1 MESRDDVV
9 SEVYLKTID
18 VSRITNLAESTI
30 RKYSLEL
37 EKQGYEFN
45 KDGDT
50 RLYHAD
56 DVTVFNTLKEI
67 REKTKVS
74 LNHAVSVLMTQHS
87 RATQGVARSEVA
99 VTRVQSEEEQYALQ
113 SISSEIRNFLE
124 DIKTEFMGFRKE
136 LEIER
141 QSNDLFKQELEA
153 EREKNQKLEKKLDL
167 IMTELEKLNAKADI
181 SNQEPKR
188 KKLFGIF

>member
-1 MESRDDVV
+1 MEKKDDIV

-50 RLYHAD
+50 RLYHAG

-74 LNHAVSVLMTQHS
+74 LNHAVSVLMTQKS

-99 VTRVQSEEEQYALQ
+99 VTRSQSKGEQRALQ

-124 DIKTEFMGFRKE
+124 DIKIEFIGFRKE

-141 QSNDLFKQELEA
+141 QSNDLFKQELEV
-153 EREKNQKLEKKLDL
+153 ERKKNQELEKKLDL
-167 IMTELEKLNAKADI
+167 IMTQLEKINAKADF
-181 SNQEPKR
+181 SNQESKR

>member
-99 VTRVQSEEEQYALQ
+99 VTRVQVEDEQYALQ

-124 DIKTEFMGFRKE
+124 DIKTEFIGFRKE

-153 EREKNQKLEKKLDL
+153 ERKKNQELEKKLDL
-167 IMTELEKLNAKADI
+167 IMTELEKINAKADI
-181 SNQEPKR
+181 SNQERKR

>member
-1 MESRDDVV
+1 MAKKDDVV

-74 LNHAVSVLMTQHS
+74 LSHAVSVLMAQQV
-87 RATQGVARSEVA
+87 RATRPMSRSEVA
-99 VTRVQSEEEQYALQ
+99 VIRGQSEEGQYAIH
-113 SISSEIRNFLE
+113 SISNEIRNFLG
-124 DIKTEFMGFRKE
+124 DIQTEFISFRKE
-136 LEIER
+136 LET
-141 QSNDLFKQELEA
+141 
-153 EREKNQKLEKKLDL
+153 EREKNQKLEEKLDL
-167 IMTELEKLNAKADI
+167 IMMELEKINTKADI
-181 SNQEPKR
+181 PNQEPKR
-188 KKLFGIF
+188 KKIFGIF

>member
-1 MESRDDVV
+1 MERKDDVV

-74 LNHAVSVLMTQHS
+74 LNHAVSVLMTQQT

-99 VTRVQSEEEQYALQ
+99 VTTSRSEEEQYALQ

-124 DIKTEFMGFRKE
+124 DIKTEFIGFRKE

-141 QSNDLFKQELEA
+141 QSNDVFKQELEA
-153 EREKNQKLEKKLDL
+153 EREKNQELEKKLDL
-167 IMTELEKLNAKADI
+167 IMTELEKINAKADI

>member
-50 RLYHAD
+50 RLYHTD

-74 LNHAVSVLMTQHS
+74 LNHAVSVLMTQQS
-87 RATQGVARSEVA
+87 RATQSVACSEVA
-99 VTRVQSEEEQYALQ
+99 VTRSPSEEEQYALQ

-124 DIKTEFMGFRKE
+124 DIKTEFIGFRKE

-141 QSNDLFKQELEA
+141 QSNDLFKQELKE
-153 EREKNQKLEKKLDL
+153 EREKNQELEKKLDL

-181 SNQEPKR
+181 SKQEPKR

>member
-1 MESRDDVV
+1 MERKDDVV

-74 LNHAVSVLMTQHS
+74 LNHAVSVLMTQQT

-99 VTRVQSEEEQYALQ
+99 VTRSQSEEEQYALQ

-124 DIKTEFMGFRKE
+124 DIKTEFIGFRKE

-141 QSNDLFKQELEA
+141 QSNDVFKQELEA

-167 IMTELEKLNAKADI
+167 IMTELEKINAKADI

>member
-1 MESRDDVV
+1 MESKDDVV

-50 RLYHAD
+50 RLYHTD

-74 LNHAVSVLMTQHS
+74 LNHAVSVLMTQQS

-99 VTRVQSEEEQYALQ
+99 VTRTQSEEEQYALQ

-124 DIKTEFMGFRKE
+124 DIKTEFIGFRKE

-153 EREKNQKLEKKLDL
+153 ERKKNQELEKKLDL
-167 IMTELEKLNAKADI
+167 IMTELEKINAKADM

>member
-1 MESRDDVV
+1 MERKDDVV

-50 RLYHAD
+50 RLYHTD

-74 LNHAVSVLMTQHS
+74 LNHAVSVLMTHQT

-99 VTRVQSEEEQYALQ
+99 VTRSQSEEEQYALQ

-124 DIKTEFMGFRKE
+124 DIKTEFIGFRKE

-141 QSNDLFKQELEA
+141 QSNDVFKQELEA
-153 EREKNQKLEKKLDL
+153 EREKNQQLEKKLDL
-167 IMTELEKLNAKADI
+167 IMTELEKINAKADI

>member
-18 VSRITNLAESTI
+18 VSCITNLAESTI

-74 LNHAVSVLMTQHS
+74 LNHAVSVLMTQYPRS
-87 RATQGVARSEVA
+87 TQGVARSEVA
-99 VTRVQSEEEQYALQ
+99 VTRVQSEEEHYALQ

-153 EREKNQKLEKKLDL
+153 EREKNQELEKKLDL

>member
-50 RLYHAD
+50 RLYHTD

-74 LNHAVSVLMTQHS
+74 LNHAVSVLMTQQS

-99 VTRVQSEEEQYALQ
+99 VTGSQSEEEQYALQ

-124 DIKTEFMGFRKE
+124 DIKTEFIGFRKE

-141 QSNDLFKQELEA
+141 QSNDLFKQELKE
-153 EREKNQKLEKKLDL
+153 EREKNQELEKKLDL
-167 IMTELEKLNAKADI
+167 IMTELEKLNAKANI

>member
-99 VTRVQSEEEQYALQ
+99 VTRVQGEEEQYALQ

-124 DIKTEFMGFRKE
+124 DIKTEFIGFRKE

-153 EREKNQKLEKKLDL
+153 EREKNQELEKKLDF

>member
-1 MESRDDVV
+1 MENRDDVV

-99 VTRVQSEEEQYALQ
+99 VTRPQSEEEQYALQ
-113 SISSEIRNFLE
+113 SISSEIGNFLE
-124 DIKTEFMGFRKE
+124 DIKTEFIGFRKE

>member
-1 MESRDDVV
+1 MERKDDVV

-74 LNHAVSVLMTQHS
+74 LNHAVSVLMTQQT

-99 VTRVQSEEEQYALQ
+99 VTRSQSEEEQYALQ

-124 DIKTEFMGFRKE
+124 DIKTEFIGFRKE

-141 QSNDLFKQELEA
+141 QSNDVFKQELEA
-153 EREKNQKLEKKLDL
+153 EREKKQELEKKLDL
-167 IMTELEKLNAKADI
+167 IMTELEKINAKADI

>member
-99 VTRVQSEEEQYALQ
+99 VTRVQGEEEQYALQ

-124 DIKTEFMGFRKE
+124 DIKTEFIGFRKE

-153 EREKNQKLEKKLDL
+153 EREKNQELEKKLDL

>member
-1 MESRDDVV
+1 MERKDDVV

-50 RLYHAD
+50 RLYHTD

-74 LNHAVSVLMTQHS
+74 LNHAVSVLMTQQT

-99 VTRVQSEEEQYALQ
+99 VTRSQSEEEQYALQ

-124 DIKTEFMGFRKE
+124 DIKTEFIGFRKE

-141 QSNDLFKQELEA
+141 QSNDVFKQELEA
-153 EREKNQKLEKKLDL
+153 EREKNQQLEKKLDL
-167 IMTELEKLNAKADI
+167 IMTELEKINAKADI

>member
-56 DVTVFNTLKEI
+56 DVIVFNTLKEI

-99 VTRVQSEEEQYALQ
+99 VTRVQSEEEQYALH

-124 DIKTEFMGFRKE
+124 DIKTEFISFRKE

-141 QSNDLFKQELEA
+141 QGNDLFKQELEA
-153 EREKNQKLEKKLDL
+153 ERKKNQELEKKLDL

>member
-1 MESRDDVV
+1 MVNRDDVV

-99 VTRVQSEEEQYALQ
+99 VTRVQSEEERYALQ

-124 DIKTEFMGFRKE
+124 DIKTEFIGFRKE

-153 EREKNQKLEKKLDL
+153 EREKIRN
-167 IMTELEKLNAKADI
+167 
-181 SNQEPKR
+181 
-188 KKLFGIF
+188 

>member
-50 RLYHAD
+50 RLYHTD

-74 LNHAVSVLMTQHS
+74 LSHAVSVLMTQHS
-87 RATQGVARSEVA
+87 RATQGVACSEVA
-99 VTRVQSEEEQYALQ
+99 VTRSESEEEQYALQ

-124 DIKTEFMGFRKE
+124 DIKTEFIGFRKE

-141 QSNDLFKQELEA
+141 QSNDLFKQELEV
-153 EREKNQKLEKKLDL
+153 ERKKNQELEKKLDL

>member
-74 LNHAVSVLMTQHS
+74 LNHAVSVLMTQQS

-99 VTRVQSEEEQYALQ
+99 VTRSQSEEEQYALQ

-124 DIKTEFMGFRKE
+124 DIKTEFVGFRKE

-153 EREKNQKLEKKLDL
+153 ERKKNQELEKKLDL

-181 SNQEPKR
+181 SNQESKR

>member
-87 RATQGVARSEVA
+87 RATQSVARSEVA
-99 VTRVQSEEEQYALQ
+99 VTRVQGEEKQYALQ
-113 SISSEIRNFLE
+113 SISSEIRKFLE
-124 DIKTEFMGFRKE
+124 DIKTEFIGFRKE

-153 EREKNQKLEKKLDL
+153 EREKNQELEKKLDL

>member
-1 MESRDDVV
+1 MENRDDVV

-99 VTRVQSEEEQYALQ
+99 VTRPQSEEEQYALQ
-113 SISSEIRNFLE
+113 SISSEIRNFLV
-124 DIKTEFMGFRKE
+124 DIKTEFIGFRKE

>member
-1 MESRDDVV
+1 MERKDDVV

-74 LNHAVSVLMTQHS
+74 LNHAVSVLMTQQT

-99 VTRVQSEEEQYALQ
+99 VTRSQSEEEQYALQ

-124 DIKTEFMGFRKE
+124 DIKTEFIGFRKE

-141 QSNDLFKQELEA
+141 QSNDVFKQELEA

-167 IMTELEKLNAKADI
+167 IMTDLENINATADI

>member
-56 DVTVFNTLKEI
+56 DVMVFNTLKEI

-74 LNHAVSVLMTQHS
+74 LNHAVSVLMTQQS

-99 VTRVQSEEEQYALQ
+99 VTRSQSEEEQYALQ

-124 DIKTEFMGFRKE
+124 DIKTEFIGFRKE

-153 EREKNQKLEKKLDL
+153 ERKKNQELEKKLDL
-167 IMTELEKLNAKADI
+167 IMKELEKLNAKADI

>member
-50 RLYHAD
+50 RLYHDD
-56 DVTVFNTLKEI
+56 DVKAFNTLKEI

-74 LNHAVSVLMTQHS
+74 LNHAVNVLVTQQS
-87 RATQGVARSEVA
+87 RATQGVACSEVA
-99 VTRVQSEEEQYALQ
+99 VSRSRSEGERYALQ

-124 DIKTEFMGFRKE
+124 DIKTEFIGFRKE

-153 EREKNQKLEKKLDL
+153 ERKKNQELEKKLDL
-167 IMTELEKLNAKADI
+167 IMTELEKLNTKADI

>member
-1 MESRDDVV
+1 MERKDDVV

-74 LNHAVSVLMTQHS
+74 LNHAVSVLMTQQT

-99 VTRVQSEEEQYALQ
+99 VTRSQSEEEQYALQ

-124 DIKTEFMGFRKE
+124 DIKTEFIGFRKE

-153 EREKNQKLEKKLDL
+153 ERKKNQELEKKLDL

-188 KKLFGIF
+188 KKLFGLF

>member
-1 MESRDDVV
+1 MERNDDVV

-50 RLYHAD
+50 RLYHTD

-74 LNHAVSVLMTQHS
+74 LNHAVSVLMTQQS

-99 VTRVQSEEEQYALQ
+99 VTRPRSEEEQYALQ

-124 DIKTEFMGFRKE
+124 DIKTEFIGFRKE

-141 QSNDLFKQELEA
+141 QSNDLFKQELEV
-153 EREKNQKLEKKLDL
+153 ERKKNQELEKKLDL
-167 IMTELEKLNAKADI
+167 IMTELEKINAKADM

>member
-74 LNHAVSVLMTQHS
+74 LNHAVSVLMTQQS

-99 VTRVQSEEEQYALQ
+99 VTRSQSEEEQYALQ

-124 DIKTEFMGFRKE
+124 DIKTEFIGFRKE

-141 QSNDLFKQELEA
+141 QSNDVFKQELEA
-153 EREKNQKLEKKLDL
+153 ERKKNQELEKKLDL

>member
-9 SEVYLKTID
+9 SEMYLKTID

-37 EKQGYEFN
+37 EKQGYKFN

-50 RLYHAD
+50 RLYHVD
-56 DVTVFNTLKEI
+56 DATVFNTLKEI
-67 REKTKVS
+67 REKTRVS
-74 LNHAVSVLMTQHS
+74 LSHAVSVLMTQQT
-87 RATQGVARSEVA
+87 RATQCVARSEVA
-99 VTRVQSEEEQYALQ
+99 VTRSQSEEEQYALQ

-124 DIKTEFMGFRKE
+124 DIKTEFIGFRKE

-141 QSNDLFKQELEA
+141 QSNDLFKQELEV
-153 EREKNQKLEKKLDL
+153 ERKKNQELEKKLDL

>member
-50 RLYHAD
+50 RLYHTD

-74 LNHAVSVLMTQHS
+74 LNHAVSVLMTQQY

-99 VTRVQSEEEQYALQ
+99 VTRSQSEEEQYALQ

-124 DIKTEFMGFRKE
+124 DIKTEFIGFRKE

-153 EREKNQKLEKKLDL
+153 ERKKNQELEKKLDL
-167 IMTELEKLNAKADI
+167 IMTELEKINAKADM

>member
-56 DVTVFNTLKEI
+56 DVTVFNTLK
-67 REKTKVS
+67 R
-74 LNHAVSVLMTQHS
+74 
-87 RATQGVARSEVA
+87 
-99 VTRVQSEEEQYALQ
+99 
-113 SISSEIRNFLE
+113 
-124 DIKTEFMGFRKE
+124 
-136 LEIER
+136 
-141 QSNDLFKQELEA
+141 
-153 EREKNQKLEKKLDL
+153 LEKKL
-167 IMTELEKLNAKADI
+167 
-181 SNQEPKR
+181 R
-188 KKLFGIF
+188 FR

>member
-1 MESRDDVV
+1 MERKYDVV

-18 VSRITNLAESTI
+18 VSCITNLAESTI

-74 LNHAVSVLMTQHS
+74 LNHAVSVLMTQQT

-99 VTRVQSEEEQYALQ
+99 VTRSRSEEEQYALQ

-124 DIKTEFMGFRKE
+124 DIKTEFIGFRKE

-141 QSNDLFKQELEA
+141 QSNDVFKQELEA
-153 EREKNQKLEKKLDL
+153 EREKNQELEKKLDL
-167 IMTELEKLNAKADI
+167 IMTELEKINAKSDI

>member
-50 RLYHAD
+50 RLYHTD

-74 LNHAVSVLMTQHS
+74 LNHAVSVLMTQQS
-87 RATQGVARSEVA
+87 RATQSVARSEVA
-99 VTRVQSEEEQYALQ
+99 VARSQSEEEQYALH

-124 DIKTEFMGFRKE
+124 DIKTEFISFRRE

-141 QSNDLFKQELEA
+141 QGNDLFKQELEA
-153 EREKNQKLEKKLDL
+153 ERKKNQELEKKLDL

>member
-50 RLYHAD
+50 RLYHTD

-74 LNHAVSVLMTQHS
+74 LSHAVSVLMTQQS

-99 VTRVQSEEEQYALQ
+99 VTRSQSEEEQYALQ

-124 DIKTEFMGFRKE
+124 DIKTEFIGFRKE
-136 LEIER
+136 LEIEH
-141 QSNDLFKQELEA
+141 QSNDLFKQELKE
-153 EREKNQKLEKKLDL
+153 EREKNQELEKKLDL

-181 SNQEPKR
+181 SKQEPKR

>member
-1 MESRDDVV
+1 MESRDDFV

-87 RATQGVARSEVA
+87 RATQGVARSDVA
-99 VTRVQSEEEQYALQ
+99 VTSVQGEEEQYALQ

-124 DIKTEFMGFRKE
+124 DIKTEFIGFRKE

-153 EREKNQKLEKKLDL
+153 EREKNQELEKKLDF

>member
-1 MESRDDVV
+1 MERKDEVV

-50 RLYHAD
+50 RLYHTD

-74 LNHAVSVLMTQHS
+74 LNHAVSVLMTQQT

-99 VTRVQSEEEQYALQ
+99 VTRSQSEEEQYALQ

-124 DIKTEFMGFRKE
+124 DIKTEFIGFRKE

-141 QSNDLFKQELEA
+141 QSNDVFKQELEA
-153 EREKNQKLEKKLDL
+153 EREKNQELEKKLDL
-167 IMTELEKLNAKADI
+167 IMTELEKINAKADI

>member
-1 MESRDDVV
+1 MERKDDVV
-9 SEVYLKTID
+9 SEVYLKTVD

-74 LNHAVSVLMTQHS
+74 LNHAVSVLMTQQT
-87 RATQGVARSEVA
+87 RATHGVARSEVA
-99 VTRVQSEEEQYALQ
+99 VTRPQSEEEQYALQ

-124 DIKTEFMGFRKE
+124 DIKTEFIGFREE

-141 QSNDLFKQELEA
+141 QSNDVFKQELEA
-153 EREKNQKLEKKLDL
+153 EREKNQELEKKLDL
-167 IMTELEKLNAKADI
+167 IMTELEKINAKADI

>member
-1 MESRDDVV
+1 MEIKDDVV

-74 LNHAVSVLMTQHS
+74 LNHAVSVLMTQQT

-99 VTRVQSEEEQYALQ
+99 VTRSQSEEEQYALQ

-124 DIKTEFMGFRKE
+124 DIKTEFIGFRKE

-141 QSNDLFKQELEA
+141 QSNDVFKQELEA
-153 EREKNQKLEKKLDL
+153 ERQKNQELEKKLDL
-167 IMTELEKLNAKADI
+167 IMTELEKINAKADI

>member
-9 SEVYLKTID
+9 SDVYLKTID

-87 RATQGVARSEVA
+87 RATQGVARSDVA
-99 VTRVQSEEEQYALQ
+99 VTSVQGEEEQYALQ

-124 DIKTEFMGFRKE
+124 DIKTEFIGFRKE

-153 EREKNQKLEKKLDL
+153 EREKNQELEKKLDF

>member
-50 RLYHAD
+50 RLYHTD

-74 LNHAVSVLMTQHS
+74 LNHAVSVLMTQQS

-99 VTRVQSEEEQYALQ
+99 VTRSQSEEEQYALQ

-124 DIKTEFMGFRKE
+124 DIKTEFIGFRKE

-153 EREKNQKLEKKLDL
+153 EREKNQELEKKLDL